1 MILVMAAEVAL
12 VRVTG
17 KINITTSS
25 FNIYILQY
33 VIENMIVT
41 YDCINF
47 LWEAEAAMDG
57 EESVK
62 GVVALRDSTEL
73 HHRLPPDHLL
83 AASTRP

>member
-1 MILVMAAEVAL
+1 MVILVMVAEVAL

-47 LWEAEAAMDG
+47 
-57 EESVK
+57 
-62 GVVALRDSTEL
+62 
-73 HHRLPPDHLL
+73 
-83 AASTRP
+83 